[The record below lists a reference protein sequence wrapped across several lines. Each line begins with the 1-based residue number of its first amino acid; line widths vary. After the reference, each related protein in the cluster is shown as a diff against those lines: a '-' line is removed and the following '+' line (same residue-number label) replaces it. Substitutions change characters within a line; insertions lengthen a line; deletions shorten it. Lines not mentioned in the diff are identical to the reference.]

1 MELGMKLKTYAA
13 AIALALTAVGGIGLP
28 TVPAAYAAPR
38 ANQIQNV
45 ENEPMPAGVTAAQA
59 ETAVLQA
66 LSSRGWT
73 VQKPSG
79 GSVDATYARRDFSA
93 TITVKYSKSAY
104 SITYKDSS
112 GLKYDAAK
120 GTIHPNYN
128 RWIANLKLDITRLAT
143 NAANGVPG

>member
-1 MELGMKLKTYAA
+1 MKIRSCAA
-13 AIALALTAVGGIGLP
+13 AVALAFAAVGGVGLP
-28 TVPAAYAAPR
+28 TVSAAYAAPGSNKL
-38 ANQIQNV
+38 ANV
-45 ENEPMPAGVTAAQA
+45 ENEPMPAGLTAAQA
-59 ETAVLQA
+59 EAVVLQA

-79 GSVDATYARRDFSA
+79 GSVDATYARSNFSA
-93 TITVKYSKSAY
+93 TITVKYSKTSY

-128 RWIANLKLDITRLAT
+128 KWITNLKLDITRLGT
-143 NAANGVPG
+143 NAANGVPS